1 MVWLASRLESAD
13 DGRIVQ
19 NSPMIARIQ
28 RAMLIGQM
36 LLALL
41 LAAWLAIS
49 GQVPVPLAALAGA
62 AVPLSIHAFVLGLD
76 FLLAWAVR
84 AQRPHAG
91 PLKGSWLWLRAWV
104 LETLA
109 SLRTFSIAQP
119 LLHRHPLA
127 SADDRSEP
135 ARLPVLLIHGFF
147 CNRALWLPLARR
159 LAAAGHATAALN
171 LEPIHSSIEDYLPQV
186 DKAVA
191 DLRQR
196 TGAAQVALVCHSMGG
211 LVARAYLRRHGDAGV
226 ASVVTL
232 GTPHRGTVHARFA
245 RGTNVGQMRRNSQWL
260 QQLAADEPPERLQ
273 RFSVIRTWQD
283 NIVAPQGDQTLPGAT
298 IDFEGLGHVG
308 LVYDRAVGEAVIAAL
323 ARAGASGATAAGA

>member
-1 MVWLASRLESAD
+1 
-13 DGRIVQ
+13 
-19 NSPMIARIQ
+19 
-28 RAMLIGQM
+28 MLIGQM

-41 LAAWLAIS
+41 LAAWLAIP

-159 LAAAGHATAALN
+159 LAAAGHATAALH
-171 LEPIHSSIEDYLPQV
+171 LEPLHSSIED
-186 DKAVA
+186 
-191 DLRQR
+191 
-196 TGAAQVALVCHSMGG
+196 
-211 LVARAYLRRHGDAGV
+211 
-226 ASVVTL
+226 
-232 GTPHRGTVHARFA
+232 
-245 RGTNVGQMRRNSQWL
+245 
-260 QQLAADEPPERLQ
+260 
-273 RFSVIRTWQD
+273 
-283 NIVAPQGDQTLPGAT
+283 
-298 IDFEGLGHVG
+298 
-308 LVYDRAVGEAVIAAL
+308 
-323 ARAGASGATAAGA
+323 